1 MTFYID
7 TESAL
12 LIVWFNP
19 QLVKLVGR
27 FWVFFLSHTA
37 PGFQGFIVVLLPP
50 LHVGHLLGFS
60 S

>member
-1 MTFYID
+1 MYSID

-37 PGFQGFIVVLLPP
+37 PGFQLWFYY
-50 LHVGHLLGFS
+50 HLYMWVIY
-60 S
+60 